1 MSNANP
7 LYDWSDMTKIGV
19 FLTATGV
26 FFMTL
31 GVLFLLDS
39 SLLTLGNLLFI
50 AGVVLVMG
58 LERCKVFF
66 FAQHRLKATIPFVL
80 GILLVMWGWCFIGLI
95 IQGFGGLNLFGN
107 FFPMVVRM
115 MEMAPFVGPFMR
127 SEIIQKGLGYVGLAA
142 PERSV

>member
-1 MSNANP
+1 MSNSNP
-7 LYDWSDMTKIGV
+7 LYDWSDITKIGV

-66 FAQHRLKATIPFVL
+66 FAPHRLRATIPFAL
-80 GILLVMWGWCFIGLI
+80 GIILVMWGWCFFGLI
-95 IQGFGGLNLFGN
+95 LQFFGGINLFGN
-107 FFPMVVRM
+107 FFPMIVRM
-115 MEMAPFVGPFMR
+115 LEMAPIVGPLMR
-127 SEIIQKGLGYVGLAA
+127 AEIVQKLLGYVGLAA
-142 PERSV
+142 PDRNV